1 MTTHAC
7 RCVCHESFT
16 RAQYRAMVQD
26 VLAGASLDV
35 VVQRYGV
42 RHAGRL
48 REIVQVLCYEAN
60 PALYR
65 AWAGYQRTGPP
76 LWHFREQAA
85 AYGFA
90 QEQDACAPVPSASSL
105 S

>member
-1 MTTHAC
+1 MSAHPC
-7 RCVCHESFT
+7 RCLCHESFT

-35 VVQRYGV
+35 VAQRYGV

-48 REIVQVLCYEAN
+48 REIVAVLCYDAN
-60 PALYR
+60 PDLYR
-65 AWAGYQRTGPP
+65 QWQHYQRTGPP
-76 LWHFREQAA
+76 LWHFRAQAA

-90 QEQDACAPVPSASSL
+90 TQETA
-105 S
+105 